1 MPLLILFHKK
11 ARSARLFACKRA
23 HGRLTVATTFLRVCL
38 RQANVAIVRRI
49 YTPNTVPLM
58 PLLLLFRK
66 GRARLTAIAVFLIV
80 SAHTR
85 FLHDFIYEKNIDTFF
100 NRLISGILSEK
111 YDILP

>member
-1 MPLLILFHKK
+1 MPLLLLFRKK

-66 GRARLTAIAVFLIV
+66 KARLARLFACKR
-80 SAHTR
+80 AH
-85 FLHDFIYEKNIDTFF
+85 DG
-100 NRLISGILSEK
+100 SQS
-111 YDILP
+111 LPPFCEYACGRQMLL